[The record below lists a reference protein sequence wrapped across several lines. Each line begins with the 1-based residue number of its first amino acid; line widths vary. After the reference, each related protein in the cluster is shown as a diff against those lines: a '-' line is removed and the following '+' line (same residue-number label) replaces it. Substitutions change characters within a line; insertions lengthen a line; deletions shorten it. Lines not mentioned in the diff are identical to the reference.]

1 MPKYVINLK
10 SKLRMAKEML
20 VASGLDPDPVLND
33 WITTYRKPVQLP
45 LPLEGHIGLFREM
58 LSDIG
63 HDLDDCLDDW
73 RENYRVKKVRIHKE
87 KLNLRQK
94 RIMEKINPNLSSK
107 AYGEGLKDYRCAI

>member
-1 MPKYVINLK
+1 
-10 SKLRMAKEML
+10 ML
-20 VASGLDPDPVLND
+20 IASGLDPEPVLND
-33 WITTYRKPVQLP
+33 WILNYRKPIELP

-63 HDLDDCLDDW
+63 HDLEECLDDW

-87 KLNLRQK
+87 KLNLRQR
-94 RIMEKINPNLSSK
+94 RIMEKINPKISDK